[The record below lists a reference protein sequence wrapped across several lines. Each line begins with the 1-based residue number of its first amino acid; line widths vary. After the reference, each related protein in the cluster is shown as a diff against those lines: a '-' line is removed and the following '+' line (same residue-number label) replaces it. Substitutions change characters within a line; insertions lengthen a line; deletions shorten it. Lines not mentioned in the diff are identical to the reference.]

1 MASRSGGDSRR
12 RSVARPGVATMQDVA
27 RIAGVSQMTVS
38 NAYKHPHRVQPETR
52 ERIFAAAVQIGY
64 VPNLVAGNLA
74 SGRSR
79 VIAAVVPSIRN
90 SSFARVTQGLGDF
103 AAEHGFDMLLTVAN
117 TPERELQAVQAFI
130 GRRADGI
137 VLTGVEHRPETREL
151 LAKSRT
157 AVVETWTAGE
167 AAIDMSVGC
176 RDATAAAEMARIL
189 VARGYRTIGF
199 AGHDEPQSQRFEA
212 RREGF
217 RAVLGEAGLR
227 DDLVVEVA
235 EPLGFAGGSR
245 ALALLLE
252 REPALE
258 ALFCVTDVVA
268 VGALLDCMRRG
279 WAVPERL
286 AIAGYGNYEIAA
298 EIPPGL
304 STIDS
309 RAYQIGWSAASL
321 IAERVE
327 TDTCTM
333 PHRDIGYDLVVRGSV

>member
-1 MASRSGGDSRR
+1 
-12 RSVARPGVATMQDVA
+12 MQDVA
-27 RIAGVSQMTVS
+27 GIAGVSQMTVS
-38 NAYKHPHRVQPETR
+38 NAFNNPERVQPATR
-52 ERIFAAAVQIGY
+52 EKIFAAAVEIGY
-64 VPNLVAGNLA
+64 TPNLVAGNLA

-90 SSFARVTQGLGDF
+90 SSFARVTQGLGDY
-103 AAEHGFDMLLTVAN
+103 AAEHGYDLLLTVAN
-117 TPERELQAVQAFI
+117 TPERELKAVQAFL

-137 VLTGVEHRPETREL
+137 VLTGIEHCPEIREL

-176 RDATAAAEMARIL
+176 RDANAAAEMARIL

-199 AGHDEPQSQRFEA
+199 VGHDEPQSQRFDA

-217 RAVLGEAGLR
+217 RAVLRDAGLR

-235 EPLGFAGGSR
+235 EPLGFVGGSR
-245 ALALLLE
+245 ALDLLLE
-252 REPALE
+252 CEPALE

-268 VGALLDCMRRG
+268 VGVLLECMRRG
-279 WAVPERL
+279 WSVPERL
-286 AIAGYGNYEIAA
+286 AIAGYGNYEISA

-304 STIDS
+304 ATIDS
-309 RAYQIGWSAASL
+309 RAYEIGRSAAAL

-327 TDTCTM
+327 TGTCTT